1 MMMTITKYHLVKL
14 MLTYDQNGK
23 VTNFEIS
30 SQTDNVPAAIANY
43 LKSHNDK
50 VTFVAAGK
58 DVTLSNVRLDK
69 DNQLTGHVSA
79 PDEGRD
85 GSIYIRIYVDGK
97 PVDVHKV
104 PIYTLTNGEET
115 PTETDVPYAEKT
127 RATGANFSV
136 DLSDFANQLTKDT
149 KITVVATR
157 YLVDSNQVAVVQDQ
171 TDTDVPEPGVK
182 DTSNIM
188 NYVDEHG
195 NVVKHDTVT
204 GDEGDPIGVAMP
216 AGYRIEDGNM
226 PAFVIDSHN
235 PVHIVTITKDQ
246 HDTDNPEVVT
256 KPLLNIIKYVDE
268 HGNVVKTETVN
279 GNLGDQ
285 ITLTLPAGYHF
296 KNVETPNI
304 VITESG
310 VQIVNVVKDRQVTP
324 GNLTINDNNKNG
336 NNSVVDNKDAS
347 QDNNGKIVS
356 TAAIIMLI
364 NTSKASYH
372 KQVTNHMIT
381 LPLLV

>member
-1 MMMTITKYHLVKL
+1 M
-14 MLTYDQNGK
+14 
-23 VTNFEIS
+23 
-30 SQTDNVPAAIANY
+30 
-43 LKSHNDK
+43 
-50 VTFVAAGK
+50 
-58 DVTLSNVRLDK
+58 
-69 DNQLTGHVSA
+69 
-79 PDEGRD
+79 
-85 GSIYIRIYVDGK
+85 
-97 PVDVHKV
+97 
-104 PIYTLTNGEET
+104 
-115 PTETDVPYAEKT
+115 
-127 RATGANFSV
+127 
-136 DLSDFANQLTKDT
+136 SDFANQLTKDT